1 MSKLNNP
8 LTQYFHEDYPKQYQE
23 PPGVQKEM
31 NVIPDCGE
39 NSYIGAGKLKGRKAL
54 VTGGDSGI
62 GRAAAI
68 AYAREGADVAL
79 NYLPQ
84 EQADA
89 EEVKKL
95 IEAEGR
101 KAVLI
106 PGDVGEESF
115 CKELVEK
122 AYKELDGLDVLA
134 LVAGKQQAVEDLAEL
149 ETDQLRKTFEV
160 NVFA

>member
-31 NVIPDCGE
+31 NIIPDCGE

-89 EEVKKL
+89 EEVQKL

-115 CKELVEK
+115 AKS
-122 AYKELDGLDVLA
+122 
-134 LVAGKQQAVEDLAEL
+134 
-149 ETDQLRKTFEV
+149 
-160 NVFA
+160 

>member
-1 MSKLNNP
+1 MFTKEEDGKEQVYRKLFLSWLRLIYKGVTNMSKLNNP

-31 NVIPDCGE
+31 NVIPDWGE

-68 AYAREGADVAL
+68 AYAREGADVAR

-89 EEVKKL
+89 EEVQKL

-122 AYKELDGLDVLA
+122 SL
-134 LVAGKQQAVEDLAEL
+134 
-149 ETDQLRKTFEV
+149 
-160 NVFA
+160 

>member
-62 GRAAAI
+62 GR
-68 AYAREGADVAL
+68 RRL
-79 NYLPQ
+79 SLTQ
-84 EQADA
+84 EKERTLRLITCHKSKLMQ
-89 EEVKKL
+89 KK
-95 IEAEGR
+95 
-101 KAVLI
+101 
-106 PGDVGEESF
+106 
-115 CKELVEK
+115 
-122 AYKELDGLDVLA
+122 
-134 LVAGKQQAVEDLAEL
+134 
-149 ETDQLRKTFEV
+149 
-160 NVFA
+160 

>member
-89 EEVKKL
+89 EEVQKL
-95 IEAEGR
+95 
-101 KAVLI
+101 
-106 PGDVGEESF
+106 
-115 CKELVEK
+115 
-122 AYKELDGLDVLA
+122 
-134 LVAGKQQAVEDLAEL
+134 
-149 ETDQLRKTFEV
+149 
-160 NVFA
+160 